1 MTFLTVVFV
10 LGPYCADQGG
20 VVFLL
25 TESSMLYHHLLNPL
39 CAFVSFVLLERE
51 PKLPA
56 RCVPLALVPTMLY
69 GSVALWANYQRLITG
84 PYPFL
89 LVYQQT
95 TRQTVLWCAAI
106 LAMNLL
112 YAWLC
117 LAAGRELPQKEK
129 CGLAFQELRCKRLSA
144 GFGREPFLVFCL
156 QQGDPGL
163 CAGRAGGF
171 VPDACLYFAD
181 VGAAQQQHAQTALAD
196 AAADGVGQLTVQ
208 HCLVE
213 RQGAAVVTACHG
225 QLPVHAFGAD
235 ADAHA
240 AQLVAALQG
249 LVPEQQVA
257 VQVPVVVVGARPSW
271 GLPLFRGA
279 PIFIRKVVPFSFTKA
294 FSRSFGVRSGY
305 LSSSSWVVIKVTL
318 GV

>member
-1 MTFLTVVFV
+1 MPSSSGESNRWYASSFCLFTGRQLPRWVKTLKYIATCCLTMTFLTVVFV

-112 YAWLC
+112 YAWLVWR
-117 LAAGRELPQKEK
+117 LGGNRRKK
-129 CGLAFQELRCKRLSA
+129 KNVGL
-144 GFGREPFLVFCL
+144 
-156 QQGDPGL
+156 
-163 CAGRAGGF
+163 
-171 VPDACLYFAD
+171 
-181 VGAAQQQHAQTALAD
+181 
-196 AAADGVGQLTVQ
+196 
-208 HCLVE
+208 
-213 RQGAAVVTACHG
+213 
-225 QLPVHAFGAD
+225 
-235 ADAHA
+235 
-240 AQLVAALQG
+240 
-249 LVPEQQVA
+249 
-257 VQVPVVVVGARPSW
+257 
-271 GLPLFRGA
+271 LFR
-279 PIFIRKVVPFSFTKA
+279 S
-294 FSRSFGVRSGY
+294 
-305 LSSSSWVVIKVTL
+305 
-318 GV
+318 

>member
-1 MTFLTVVFV
+1 MKKFADTVRRLLSIVLNLFIVWAEPIALPMSWDWGKEQMFIFYTEDSNILSACICAMVAVGQLVCIFTGRELPRWLHTLKYIATCCLTMTFLTVVFV

-112 YAWLC
+112 YAWLVWRLGGNC
-117 LAAGRELPQKEK
+117 RKK
-129 CGLAFQELRCKRLSA
+129 KNVGL
-144 GFGREPFLVFCL
+144 
-156 QQGDPGL
+156 
-163 CAGRAGGF
+163 
-171 VPDACLYFAD
+171 
-181 VGAAQQQHAQTALAD
+181 
-196 AAADGVGQLTVQ
+196 
-208 HCLVE
+208 
-213 RQGAAVVTACHG
+213 
-225 QLPVHAFGAD
+225 
-235 ADAHA
+235 
-240 AQLVAALQG
+240 
-249 LVPEQQVA
+249 
-257 VQVPVVVVGARPSW
+257 
-271 GLPLFRGA
+271 LFR
-279 PIFIRKVVPFSFTKA
+279 S
-294 FSRSFGVRSGY
+294 
-305 LSSSSWVVIKVTL
+305 
-318 GV
+318 

>member
-1 MTFLTVVFV
+1 MKKFADTVRRLLSIALNLFIVWAEPIALPMSWDWGKEQMFIFYTEDSNILSACICAMVAVGQLVCIFTGRELPRWLHTLKYIATCCLTMTFLTVVFV

-112 YAWLC
+112 YAWLVWRLGGNC
-117 LAAGRELPQKEK
+117 RKK
-129 CGLAFQELRCKRLSA
+129 KNVGL
-144 GFGREPFLVFCL
+144 
-156 QQGDPGL
+156 
-163 CAGRAGGF
+163 
-171 VPDACLYFAD
+171 
-181 VGAAQQQHAQTALAD
+181 
-196 AAADGVGQLTVQ
+196 
-208 HCLVE
+208 
-213 RQGAAVVTACHG
+213 
-225 QLPVHAFGAD
+225 
-235 ADAHA
+235 
-240 AQLVAALQG
+240 
-249 LVPEQQVA
+249 
-257 VQVPVVVVGARPSW
+257 
-271 GLPLFRGA
+271 LFR
-279 PIFIRKVVPFSFTKA
+279 S
-294 FSRSFGVRSGY
+294 
-305 LSSSSWVVIKVTL
+305 
-318 GV
+318 

>member
-1 MTFLTVVFV
+1 MPLRAIVATSTGGLDELQIPHRIRILRLQLRIQGRRLLYGLEVKGSAFHDWMLRTPGQVAETAPPSQIEIANFFRDLIREGYEEVLVLTLSSRMSRTYEQLDLLRNAYAHKLMIHLFDTGMAAHAEALMALEADRLLEQGASMADIVAHLTDLRARTMTFLTVVFV

-112 YAWLC
+112 YAWLVWRLGGNC
-117 LAAGRELPQKEK
+117 RKK
-129 CGLAFQELRCKRLSA
+129 RNVGL
-144 GFGREPFLVFCL
+144 
-156 QQGDPGL
+156 
-163 CAGRAGGF
+163 
-171 VPDACLYFAD
+171 
-181 VGAAQQQHAQTALAD
+181 
-196 AAADGVGQLTVQ
+196 
-208 HCLVE
+208 
-213 RQGAAVVTACHG
+213 
-225 QLPVHAFGAD
+225 
-235 ADAHA
+235 
-240 AQLVAALQG
+240 
-249 LVPEQQVA
+249 
-257 VQVPVVVVGARPSW
+257 
-271 GLPLFRGA
+271 LFR
-279 PIFIRKVVPFSFTKA
+279 S
-294 FSRSFGVRSGY
+294 
-305 LSSSSWVVIKVTL
+305 
-318 GV
+318 